1 MKKLILTFTA
11 ALMLAAPLS
20 IANPAAVHAADVKIG
35 TIDVQRILSQSA
47 LLKALK
53 QAEGD
58 VQEAEK
64 RLIEARNKKLEEL
77 QKLQQKVVNGEM
89 KEEDFLNQKRKY
101 EDEIRNQAKAE
112 EKKLEGKKDQ
122 IRQQK
127 EKLEKNVEETVQK
140 IAKQKGL
147 DIVINKQL
155 VLFGGTDITE
165 DVMKAM
171 PKS

>member
-1 MKKLILTFTA
+1 MKKLILMLSA
-11 ALMLAAPLS
+11 ALLLAAPLS
-20 IANPAAVHAADVKIG
+20 ISVPAAHAADVKIG

-58 VQEAEK
+58 VAEAEK
-64 RLIEARNKKLEEL
+64 RLIDARNKKLEEL

-89 KEEDFLNQKRKY
+89 KEEAFLAQKRKY
-101 EDEIRNQAKAE
+101 EDEIRDQAKAE

-147 DIVINKQL
+147 DLVINKQL

>member
-1 MKKLILTFTA
+1 MKRLILAFSA
-11 ALMLAAPLS
+11 ALLMAAPLS
-20 IANPAAVHAADVKIG
+20 ISAPAAQAADVKIG

-58 VQEAEK
+58 VAQAEK

-77 QKLQQKVVNGEM
+77 QQLQQKVVKGELT
-89 KEEDFLNQKRKY
+89 EEKFLDQKRKY
-101 EDEIRNQAKAE
+101 EDEIREQAKAE

-122 IRQQK
+122 IRKQK
-127 EKLEKNVEETVQK
+127 DKLEKDVEETVQK

-147 DIVINKQL
+147 DMVINKQL
-155 VLFGGTDITE
+155 VLYGGTDITE